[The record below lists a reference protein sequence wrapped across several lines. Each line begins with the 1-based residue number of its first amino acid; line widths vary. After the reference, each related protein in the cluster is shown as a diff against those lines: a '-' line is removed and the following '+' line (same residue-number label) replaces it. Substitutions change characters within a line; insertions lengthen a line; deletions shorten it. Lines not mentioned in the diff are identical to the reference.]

1 MHRFFAIALLS
12 AFSLGACAQ
21 PAPPAA
27 TAAAP
32 GTSTAAAAKAAP
44 AAGNAEQKVRQALA
58 DLAPGTQP
66 DYVGAAPFAGFRE
79 VLLDGQVFYVS
90 DDGRYLMQA
99 QPLDIQAR
107 RPAASPG
114 LMAYRS
120 KALAGV
126 PETERIV
133 FSPPNPKH
141 TISVFTDVEC
151 GYCRRMHQEIAEYNR
166 LGIAVEYL
174 AFPRMGPA
182 SDDFREMI
190 SVWCASDRKQA
201 LTGAKAGNRVPNRQ
215 CTSPVA
221 AHYDL
226 GQRIGVT
233 GTPAVF
239 AADGS
244 QLGGY
249 LPPAQ
254 MIQALDRLAAEAA
267 GGGR

>member
-1 MHRFFAIALLS
+1 MHRFFATALLS
-12 AFSLGACAQ
+12 AFSLCACAQ
-21 PAPPAA
+21 PAGNTATPGVGAA
-27 TAAAP
+27 TKASVAADAE
-32 GTSTAAAAKAAP
+32 
-44 AAGNAEQKVRQALA
+44 GNVRQALA
-58 DLAPGTQP
+58 QLVPGAQP
-66 DYVGAAPFAGFRE
+66 DYVGDAPFAGFRE
-79 VLLDGQVFYVS
+79 VLLSGQVLYVS
-90 DDGRYLMQA
+90 DDGRFLMQT

-114 LMAYRS
+114 LMAFRR
-120 KALAGV
+120 KALAEV
-126 PETERIV
+126 PEQQRIV

-151 GYCRRMHQEIAEYNR
+151 GYCRRMHQQIAEYNR

-174 AFPRMGPA
+174 AFPRMGLG
-182 SDDFREMI
+182 SDDFREMV
-190 SVWCASDRKQA
+190 SVWCADDRKQA
-201 LTGAKAGNRVPNRQ
+201 LTQAKAGTPVPGKQ

-221 AHYDL
+221 MQFTL

-249 LPPAQ
+249 VPPEQ
-254 MIQALDRLAAEAA
+254 LLQALDRLAAGEA
-267 GGGR
+267 GGAR

>member
-1 MHRFFAIALLS
+1 
-12 AFSLGACAQ
+12 
-21 PAPPAA
+21 
-27 TAAAP
+27 
-32 GTSTAAAAKAAP
+32 
-44 AAGNAEQKVRQALA
+44 
-58 DLAPGTQP
+58 
-66 DYVGAAPFAGFRE
+66 
-79 VLLDGQVFYVS
+79 
-90 DDGRYLMQA
+90 
-99 QPLDIQAR
+99 R

-133 FSPPNPKH
+133 FSPSDPKH
-141 TISVFTDVEC
+141 TITVFTDVEC

-182 SDDFREMI
+182 SDDFRDMI
-190 SVWCASDRKQA
+190 SVWCAQDRQKA
-201 LTGAKAGNRVPNRQ
+201 LTSAKSGIPVAARQ

-221 AHYDL
+221 RHYDL

-249 LPPAQ
+249 LPPQ
-254 MIQALDRLAAEAA
+254 QLLQALDRLATGAA
-267 GGGR
+267 GGR